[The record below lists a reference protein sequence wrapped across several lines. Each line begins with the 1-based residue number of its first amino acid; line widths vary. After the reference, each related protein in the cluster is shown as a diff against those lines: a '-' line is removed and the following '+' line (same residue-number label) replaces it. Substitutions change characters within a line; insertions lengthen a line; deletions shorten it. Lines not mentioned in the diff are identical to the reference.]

1 VLSPFKIN
9 IPMSHLY
16 NMTQAPRSQFS
27 NALVSHMY
35 LCMTLLSNET
45 SGRPGCISRL
55 VVNEESDA
63 DQTPDSWRSEARIG
77 YLQLQW
83 KQWTSSSLQWWRRLP
98 LQRYCSVDFQYARA
112 AAAARSVIVAW
123 LFVLRGGFQICN
135 VLITKRGS
143 VITTTF
149 YPRRG
154 HWAYPGVC
162 YLVTNGDTGGRT
174 VGQF

>member
-1 VLSPFKIN
+1 
-9 IPMSHLY
+9 MSHLY
-16 NMTQAPRSQFS
+16 NITWRKHLDLNSQMPLSPICMTQDTMHDAPLERDI
-27 NALVSHMY
+27 
-35 LCMTLLSNET
+35 
-45 SGRPGCISRL
+45 RPTDCICRL
-55 VVNEESDA
+55 VINEESDA
-63 DQTPDSWRSEARIG
+63 DQTSDSWCSEARIG

-154 HWAYPGVC
+154 HWAYPESA
-162 YLVTNGDTGGRT
+162 T
-174 VGQF
+174 

>member
-1 VLSPFKIN
+1 
-9 IPMSHLY
+9 MSHLY

-27 NALVSHMY
+27 NALVSHDAP
-35 LCMTLLSNET
+35 LERDI
-45 SGRPGCISRL
+45 RPTDCICRL
-55 VVNEESDA
+55 VINEESDA
-63 DQTPDSWRSEARIG
+63 DQTSDSWCSEARIG

-98 LQRYCSVDFQYARA
+98 LQRYCSVDFQNARA

-143 VITTTF
+143 VVTTTF